1 MVKEGLETA
10 LMQGMEVDTV
20 VSTADGAGVGAE
32 EGEMG
37 VCILSPS
44 D

>member
-20 VSTADGAGVGAE
+20 VSTADGAGVGS
-32 EGEMG
+32 GEMG